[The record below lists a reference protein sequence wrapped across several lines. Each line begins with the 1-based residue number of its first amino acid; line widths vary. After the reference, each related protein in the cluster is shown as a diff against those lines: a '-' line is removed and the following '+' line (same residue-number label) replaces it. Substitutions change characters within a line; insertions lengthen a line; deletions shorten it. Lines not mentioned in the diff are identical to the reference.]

1 MSSLHKGINLAL
13 LTAFI
18 SGFAN
23 FINKYGLELWD
34 NSSVYT
40 TAKNIVAAVL
50 LTVTVLAVRNFPEIR
65 RLTRKQRAQLVAIG
79 FIGGSIP
86 FLLFFRALTIIPAL
100 EASFIHKTLFI
111 WVALL
116 AYPFL
121 KERLSLM
128 QLAAL
133 GLLLLSVY
141 LGGAPQTFTFGAGSL
156 LALGAT
162 LLWAVE
168 NVFAKRILQDVSAA
182 VVGWARM
189 FFGSLFLLAYLAVTG
204 NITQL
209 IPATLPQAGIT
220 LGVGVI
226 LFGYVISWYAALKHA
241 PATVVS
247 SVLVLATP
255 ITAVLN
261 GLFIQHAFPA
271 PILLSL
277 AVMIGAL
284 LILLERPQG
293 LFLKRQTTPS
303 HNT

>member
-50 LTVTVLAVRNFPEIR
+50 LTVTVLAVRNFPEIG

-255 ITAVLN
+255 ITALLN

>member
-255 ITAVLN
+255 ITALLN